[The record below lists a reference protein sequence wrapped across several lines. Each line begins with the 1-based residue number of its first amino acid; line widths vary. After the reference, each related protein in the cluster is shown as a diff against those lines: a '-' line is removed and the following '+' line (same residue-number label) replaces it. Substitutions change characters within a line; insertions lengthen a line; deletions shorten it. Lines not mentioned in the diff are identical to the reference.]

1 MNFSQKLIVQL
12 IECLKNE
19 PALWQ
24 IKNENYKNK
33 IEKTLAWDRI
43 LETYRKSDPH
53 ATIDELKKKI
63 ASLRASHRR
72 ELQKIRKTKRSR
84 AGADAIYV
92 PSLWYFEHLDFL
104 RHQKNRIEGAATSD
118 KSSIM
123 KSPTRPRKRKADEFS
138 ERAVR
143 HLEKSDDQ
151 SMRDEAVI
159 FADGWAVQYRK
170 LDEDQKLFAKR
181 IIDDALLKGQLG
193 LLTYNSLVKIEQNHL
208 TEDPR
213 PFYSSS
219 SYSSQNS
226 L

>member
-123 KSPTRPRKRKADEFS
+123 KSRLQLSSSLGHFLAPIKLDTIPSDLCLVRSTHTVHKSIKHHFAAIVVLLTWETKKRMTRLSLQLFTLDQEKKRK
-138 ERAVR
+138 
-143 HLEKSDDQ
+143 
-151 SMRDEAVI
+151 
-159 FADGWAVQYRK
+159 
-170 LDEDQKLFAKR
+170 
-181 IIDDALLKGQLG
+181 KGKQPN
-193 LLTYNSLVKIEQNHL
+193 TSKKKES
-208 TEDPR
+208 R
-213 PFYSSS
+213 
-219 SYSSQNS
+219 
-226 L
+226 